1 MAKAYVI
8 VFYRLPPSDTFAE
21 YGELAIS
28 AVRDGGGRSLARGMP
43 ANLYEAGENERV
55 TLIEFDSLEQVIT
68 TREGAAYQAA
78 FAKLGDV
85 VRDVRVMEGFNIPEN
100 LPQNS
105 ATWETLVTY

>member
-8 VFYRLPPSDTFAE
+8 VFYRSPPSDTFAE
-21 YGELAIS
+21 YGELAIP
-28 AVRDGGGRSLARGMP
+28 AVRDGGGRSVARGMP

-55 TLIEFDSLEQVIT
+55 TLIEFDSLKQAIA
-68 TREGAAYQAA
+68 TRKGAAYQAA
-78 FAKLGDV
+78 FAKLGNV

-105 ATWETLVTY
+105 ATWETLVT